1 MKKSITFLL
10 FQFLFHC
17 SVFSQDITYARNVI
31 DTLTSS
37 FFNGRGV
44 VNEGEKKAAN
54 YLANE
59 YQKLG
64 LKQFDATYFQTFTYP
79 INTFL
84 GELSVSFEE
93 TKLIAGKDYLV
104 DAKSGSLAGTFKL
117 VWYNKDN
124 VPSKKELKK
133 LAHINFFSNKF
144 IVIDDEGVEKGNEL
158 FELLKINV
166 FGAAGIIKLE
176 NKKLTQ
182 GLSSTYHDFAILR
195 IKRESIHRDYLSITV
210 EINQKLE
217 SKYQSQNVIGYV
229 EGTEFSDSFIVVSAH
244 YDHLGAMGNDVF
256 FPGANDNASGVAMLL
271 NLAYHYTH
279 KDPPKKTVVFI
290 AFGAEE
296 AGILGSKFFVEHPTF
311 SLTKINFVMNLD
323 LLGTGDDGV
332 MIVNGA
338 ILPQQFEM
346 LEKINA
352 ENNYVTAIEKRGKA
366 ANSDHY
372 WFTEKGVPAFFMYT
386 MGGITAY
393 HDVDDVAKTLP
404 LTKFEDCFRL
414 IRDFLDEL

>member
-1 MKKSITFLL
+1 
-10 FQFLFHC
+10 
-17 SVFSQDITYARNVI
+17 
-31 DTLTSS
+31 
-37 FFNGRGV
+37 
-44 VNEGEKKAAN
+44 
-54 YLANE
+54 
-59 YQKLG
+59 

-352 ENNYVTAIEKRGKA
+352 ENNYVTAIKKRGKA

>member
-244 YDHLGAMGNDVF
+244 YDHLGSMGNDVF

-352 ENNYVTAIEKRGKA
+352 ENNYVTAIKKRGKA

>member
-352 ENNYVTAIEKRGKA
+352 ENNYVTAIKKRGKA

>member
-1 MKKSITFLL
+1 MSKVYLFLL
-10 FQFLFHC
+10 LQFFQFSL
-17 SVFSQDITYARNVI
+17 FSQNINYARNVI
-31 DTLTSS
+31 DTLTSRY
-37 FFNGRGV
+37 FNGRGA
-44 VNEGEKKAAN
+44 VNEGEKKAAT
-54 YLANE
+54 YIGKE

-64 LKQFDATYFQTFTYP
+64 LLNFNATYLQTFTYP
-79 INTFL
+79 INTFPGNL
-84 GELSVSFEE
+84 AVSFGE
-93 TKLIAGKDYLV
+93 TKLIAGKDYIV
-104 DAKSGSLAGTFKL
+104 DAKSGSTAGTFKL

-124 VPSKKELKK
+124 IPSKKELKK
-133 LAHINFFSNKF
+133 LVRINFFSDKF
-144 IVIDDEGVEKGNEL
+144 IVIDDEGVEENKDL

-166 FGAAGIIKLE
+166 FGAAGIIILE

-182 GLSSTYHDFAILR
+182 RLSSSYNDFAILR
-195 IKRESIHRDYLSITV
+195 VKRESIHRDYLFITV

-217 SKYQSQNVIGYV
+217 SQYQSQNVIGYIK
-229 EGTEFSDSFIVVSAH
+229 GTEFPDSIIVLSAH
-244 YDHLGAMGNDVF
+244 YDHLGAMGNEVY

-271 NLAYHYTH
+271 NLASHYTQNL
-279 KDPPKKTVVFI
+279 PKKTMVFI

-296 AGILGSKFFVEHPTF
+296 AGIIGSKFFIEHPTF
-311 SLTKINFVMNLD
+311 TLSKINFVMNMD

-346 LEKINA
+346 LQKINSA
-352 ENNYVTAIEKRGKA
+352 NNYVAEIKKRGKA

-372 WFTEKGVPAFFMYT
+372 WFTENGIPAFFIYT

-393 HDVDDVAKTLP
+393 HDVDDVAVTLP

-414 IRDFLDEL
+414 IRDFINQL